1 MKADDAN
8 LWQRIHEARRSLAAD
23 LATLAD
29 EQWHEPTLC
38 GDWDV
43 ERVVAHLSAAA
54 SVGRWRWIK
63 SIVGSGFRP
72 AVHNERRLR
81 EQMGAM
87 PHETL
92 QRFEGLVDARVAP
105 SGDTVAYLGEVL
117 VHSEDIRHPLGLRD
131 VGNVAAWAAVADC
144 CASRDFAV
152 PSRSRAK
159 GLWLGATDSAFVSG
173 EGDEVI
179 GPTRALVMVMA
190 GRSIFLE
197 GLSGPGA
204 SLLAER
210 LT

>member
-23 LATLAD
+23 LATLTD

-43 ERVVAHLSAAA
+43 EHVVAHLSTAA
-54 SVGRWRWIK
+54 SVGPWRWIA

-72 AVHNERRLR
+72 AVHNERRLQ

-87 PHETL
+87 LHETL
-92 QRFEGLVDARVAP
+92 QRFEGLVNATVAP
-105 SGDTVAYLGEVL
+105 SGDTAAYLGEVL

-131 VGNVAAWAAVADC
+131 EGNVAAWAAVADFY
-144 CASRDFAV
+144 ASRDFAV
-152 PSRSRAK
+152 PSKSRVK
-159 GLWLGATDSAFVSG
+159 GLSLSATDSAFVSG
-173 EGDEVI
+173 EGDEVT

-197 GLSGPGA
+197 ELSGPGA
-204 SLLAER
+204 SHLAER
-210 LT
+210 RT